1 MEKICIYVFYEK
13 KKYLILFF
21 LFILKY
27 IYFFEGIISINYRL
41 IMEISDFEIFF
52 NYLKKEY
59 LDYIYYL
66 ISDVEKMEFIYFEFI
81 WISYIS
87 FQTQY

>member
-1 MEKICIYVFYEK
+1 MEKICIYFFYEK
-13 KKYLILFF
+13 KIFDFIFFIYFEIYL
-21 LFILKY
+21 
-27 IYFFEGIISINYRL
+27 FFEGIISINYRL

>member
-66 ISDVEKMEFIYFEFI
+66 ISDVEKMGFIYFEFI

>member
-1 MEKICIYVFYEK
+1 MYMI
-13 KKYLILFF
+13 FF
-21 LFILKY
+21 FILKY

-52 NYLKKEY
+52 NYLKKKY

-81 WISYIS
+81 WISYIF

>member
-1 MEKICIYVFYEK
+1 MEKICIYFFYEK

>member
-1 MEKICIYVFYEK
+1 MK
-13 KKYLILFF
+13 KKYLIFF
-21 LFILKY
+21 FFFLKY

-52 NYLKKEY
+52 NYLKKKY

-66 ISDVEKMEFIYFEFI
+66 ISDVEKMEFI